1 MLRRH
6 APLLIAI
13 FFFGAAFFGWRRLR
27 EDSALATPAGLL
39 ARLPTQDA
47 VVLSVDFA
55 ALRRGG
61 ILDVL
66 AASKTPEEPDYQ
78 VFVRNAGF
86 DYKRDLDSALLAFA
100 PNGVFFLVR
109 GRFDWQKLQA
119 YARQQGGSCYNEL
132 CRMPGSTP
140 ARRISFMPL
149 QPELMALAVGT
160 DDLAASRLQQ
170 PGIQQPGPQRA
181 IEAPPEPVW
190 LSAPSSALKKRDAL
204 PAGARALTSAMSEAE
219 RVTLTLGPQGLAFE
233 ARLEALCRSPQEAA
247 LLKEQL
253 EKATAA
259 LRDAISRDKSKRESG
274 DLSAVLTAGVFNQSD
289 RKVFGRWA
297 VGKSFLE
304 GLASGL

>member
-13 FFFGAAFFGWRRLR
+13 FFFTAAFFGWRRLR

-61 ILDVL
+61 ILNVL
-66 AASKTPEEPDYQ
+66 TASKTPEEPDYQ
-78 VFVRNAGF
+78 AFVRNAGF

-100 PNGVFFLVR
+100 PDGVFFLVR
-109 GRFDWQKLQA
+109 GRFDWKKLQA

-132 CRMPGSTP
+132 CRMAGSTP

-149 QPELMALAVGT
+149 QPDLMALAVGT

-170 PGIQQPGPQRA
+170 PGPQRP

-219 RVTLTLGPQGLAFE
+219 RVTLTLGPQGQGFE
-233 ARLEALCRSPQEAA
+233 ARLEALCRSPREAA
-247 LLKEQL
+247 LLREQL
-253 EKATAA
+253 DKATAA
-259 LRDAISRDKSKRESG
+259 LREAISHETRKPEPG

-289 RKVFGRWA
+289 RKVFGHWA

>member
-13 FFFGAAFFGWRRLR
+13 FFFTAAFFGWRRLR

-100 PNGVFFLVR
+100 PDGVFFLVR
-109 GRFDWQKLQA
+109 GRFDWKKLQV

-132 CRMPGSTP
+132 CRMAGSTP

-149 QPELMALAVGT
+149 QPDLMALAVGT

-170 PGIQQPGPQRA
+170 PGPQRP

-219 RVTLTLGPQGLAFE
+219 RVTLTLGPQGQAFE
-233 ARLEALCRSPQEAA
+233 ARLEALCRSPHEAA
-247 LLKEQL
+247 LLTEQL

-259 LRDAISRDKSKRESG
+259 LRDAISRDKNKRESS